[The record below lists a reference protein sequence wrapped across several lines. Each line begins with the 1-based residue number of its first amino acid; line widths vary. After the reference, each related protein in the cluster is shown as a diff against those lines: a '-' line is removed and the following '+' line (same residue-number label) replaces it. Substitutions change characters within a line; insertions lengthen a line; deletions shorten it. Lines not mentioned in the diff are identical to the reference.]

1 MKLAATIL
9 AVLLASCTSAP
20 ANTYLTC
27 GSAGPDTYYFPK
39 GTFAPY
45 VPPPRPGYVYKQS
58 DFNPDPDM
66 RESYSLS
73 MDYLELPSLSCGAR
87 PADETYRLVWMR
99 SFHPLIAIQ
108 MDRSGDRYTLDLVTP
123 HETRLSGKPMQR
135 IHRQLTK
142 DDWSRITAGLQK
154 LDFWKLPPSNREAG
168 YFVEEGK
175 DSVTVVTS
183 GKDGANWI
191 IEGRADRYHVIDRW
205 SDADDVIAVGR
216 MFVDLSGLKIPEE
229 DIY

>member
-27 GSAGPDTYYFPK
+27 GAAGPDTYYFPE
-39 GTFAPY
+39 GTFAPSA
-45 VPPPRPGYVYKQS
+45 PPPRHGYVYKQS
-58 DFNPDPDM
+58 DFNPDPDT

-73 MDYLELPSLSCGAR
+73 MDYLELPSLSCGAP

-108 MDRSGDRYTLDLVTP
+108 IVRTGDRYTLDFVTP
-123 HETRLSGKPMQR
+123 HETRLSGKPLQR

-142 DDWSRITAGLQK
+142 DDWSRMVVGLQK
-154 LDFWKLPPSNREAG
+154 LDFWNLSPKDQPSGN
-168 YFVEEGK
+168 FVKEDTKEII
-175 DSVTVVTS
+175 VTS
-183 GKDGANWI
+183 RKDGASWI
-191 IEGRADRYHVIDRW
+191 IEGRTDRYHVIDRW

-216 MFVDLSGLKIPEE
+216 IFLDLAGLKIPEE